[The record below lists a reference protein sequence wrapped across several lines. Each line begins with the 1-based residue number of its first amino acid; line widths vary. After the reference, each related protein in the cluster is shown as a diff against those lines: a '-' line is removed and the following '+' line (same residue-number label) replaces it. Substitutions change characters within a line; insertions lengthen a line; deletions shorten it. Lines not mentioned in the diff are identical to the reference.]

1 MMIMTH
7 TFNRLTV
14 KVYAW
19 FTKTLNGSSGKSSF
33 LMKGGDVP
41 YQFQGRT
48 NVKVSELEEFLL
60 TNKDLILDDFNE
72 LKVKAEGKEN
82 DAKIQVFTLKEEL
95 GSSRMVKGVR
105 GAIRH
110 SIMEI
115 LHNRGI
121 EYCSPTMKER
131 FQGNNEPTLLINE
144 HLMGKCGEN
153 PCPVRQLFGM
163 LGEKSP
169 IRVWTDAL
177 VQTDKP
183 SNKITA
189 QKGLSFVH
197 VSTENRHASRR
208 DGKVLQDF
216 SEQYFSGEFQFYVE
230 FSESLP
236 QWLLGLLIDGIFS
249 LKYLGRGENSG
260 YGRLEIKNVSYE
272 KIVFERKL
280 GQENGDGKLAI
291 IEEERTT
298 YQNQLLQEC
307 LDAWKT
313 YK

>member
-1 MMIMTH
+1 MTH

-72 LKVKAEGKEN
+72 LRVKAEGKEN

>member
-1 MMIMTH
+1 MTH
-7 TFNRLTV
+7 TFNRLIV

-72 LKVKAEGKEN
+72 LRVKAEGKEN

>member
-72 LKVKAEGKEN
+72 LRVKAEGKEN